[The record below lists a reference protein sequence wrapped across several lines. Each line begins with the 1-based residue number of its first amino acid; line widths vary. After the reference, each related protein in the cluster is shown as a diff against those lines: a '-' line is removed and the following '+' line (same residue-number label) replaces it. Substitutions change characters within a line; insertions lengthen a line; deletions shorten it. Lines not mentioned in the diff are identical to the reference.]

1 MKVESWEE
9 LRGALSGVLAGMV
22 LRNEVVENYDRGYY
36 DAIRWVAENLL
47 GYDEVEIDVMK
58 QVKEIREEV
67 AEHIIE

>member
-47 GYDEVEIDVMK
+47 GYDDIEIDVMK
-58 QVKEIREEV
+58 QVKEIREDV